1 MCVCVNESNVRAE
14 IINQIIDESNDRK
27 LKGNYLNS

>member
-1 MCVCVNESNVRAE
+1 MCVCVNGSNVRAE